1 MTQRICFYTQT
12 KPQLKPKLAVTL
24 LSPLS
29 CHVPPLARTSGDLG
43 EELLPGDD
51 PAQPVAGASAVMVHS
66 QVDIL
71 GLRGHAPETL
81 AARGLRELPEH
92 H

>member
-1 MTQRICFYTQT
+1 MICGGVTQKIFKRART
-12 KPQLKPKLAVTL
+12 PQLTTAALNCH
-24 LSPLS
+24 LSPA
-29 CHVPPLARTSGDLG
+29 PTSGDLL

-51 PAQPVAGASAVMVHS
+51 PAQPVAGAPAVMVHS

-71 GLRGHAPETL
+71 SLWGHAPKTL
-81 AARGLRELPEH
+81 AARGLRELPKH

>member
-1 MTQRICFYTQT
+1 M
-12 KPQLKPKLAVTL
+12 
-24 LSPLS
+24 
-29 CHVPPLARTSGDLG
+29 
-43 EELLPGDD
+43 PGDD

-81 AARGLRELPEH
+81 ASRGLRELPEH